1 LTFLAEV
8 MIEQA
13 IAVARAQLV
22 QRYGEPQAKQVGFA
36 VMAYGKLGG
45 IELSYGSDLDLVF
58 VFNGADGQ
66 TAGPKVIDNSRFYT
80 RLAQRVTHVL
90 SAQMFSGR
98 LYEVDLRLR
107 PDGDSGLVA
116 TTLTGFRRYQL
127 ESAWTWEH
135 QALVRSRTVAGDPSL
150 RESLEQLRREVLTL
164 PREVPALSAAVRDM
178 RHKMLTEQAS
188 INRGIEHF
196 DIKRDQGGI
205 VDIEFVVQYLVLAH
219 ASEHPSLAQWS
230 DVIRL
235 LETLEQVG
243 VLSADQAAVLSSR
256 YLMYRSALHGLA
268 LQGAD
273 TQVEAAAHVAGRE
286 QVKRVTEALLP
297 GLQAT

>member
-1 LTFLAEV
+1 
-8 MIEQA
+8 MCI
-13 IAVARAQLV
+13 R
-22 QRYGEPQAKQVGFA
+22 
-36 VMAYGKLGG
+36 
-45 IELSYGSDLDLVF
+45 D
-58 VFNGADGQ
+58 
-66 TAGPKVIDNSRFYT
+66 
-80 RLAQRVTHVL
+80 
-90 SAQMFSGR
+90 R

-116 TTLTGFRRYQL
+116 TTLTGFKRYQL

-150 RESLEQLRREVLTL
+150 RASLEQLRREVLTM
-164 PREVPALSAAVRDM
+164 PREAPVLSASVRNM

-188 INRGIEHF
+188 MNRGVERF

-205 VDIEFVVQYLVLAH
+205 VDIEFVVQYLVLAY
-219 ASEHPSLAQWS
+219 ASQYPALAQWS

-256 YLMYRSALHGLA
+256 YLIYRSALHLS
-268 LQGAD
+268 LIHISEP
-273 TQVEAAAHVAGRE
+273 TR
-286 QVKRVTEALLP
+286 P
-297 GLQAT
+297 Y